1 MRNAGVGSWPARRA
15 RMAPHRA
22 AWSFEGRTATYGELD
37 ERVRRLGHGLRS
49 LGVGRGDRVAYLGV
63 NHPALLETLFAT
75 GAVGAVAV
83 LVNARLAVP
92 EVRHILDDAG
102 VVAVVHGA
110 EHAAAAEALR
120 PALPRVAHWVGVDG
134 PDDVPAATAFERLI
148 AASPDEELDEPVDL
162 EDPCVL
168 MYTSGTTGVPK
179 GAVISHGNMTWN
191 NYNQLIA
198 VDLRPDERT
207 LAVAPLFHL
216 GGLNLTVTP
225 TMMRGG
231 LVHVLRGFDPAK
243 VLRTLAFERIT
254 SVFAVPAMLEAMQAQ
269 PEFASTDLSSLRT
282 LLAGGAPLTRTTLD
296 TWLARGVTLQ
306 QGYGMTEASPSG
318 LLLDAEDARR
328 KVGSAG
334 KMSFFTDV
342 RVVGDGG
349 APVKPGEVGEVVLS
363 GPNLMTGYWNRP
375 DATREAFGDGWFRS
389 GDAAT
394 VDDEG
399 YVYIS
404 GRHKDMYIS
413 GGENVYPAEVENV
426 LAALPGVR
434 DAAVVGMPDERWG
447 ESGVAA
453 IVASPGAEVDPAAVI
468 AAVRSQL
475 AAYKV
480 PRDVVVVADLPRTA
494 SGKVRKHLL
503 RDVVADRLAAPAG
516 TSSTPDPASP
526 DSLPGSSPGSPPDKE
541 H

>member
-1 MRNAGVGSWPARRA
+1 MRNEGVGSWPARRA

-37 ERVRRLGHGLRS
+37 ERVRRLAHGLRG
-49 LGVGRGDRVAYLGV
+49 LGVARGDRVAYLGV

-92 EVRHILDDAG
+92 EVAHILADSGTG
-102 VVAVVHGA
+102 VVIHGA
-110 EHAAAAEALR
+110 EHADHAEALR
-120 PALPRVAHWVGVDG
+120 PRVTGVRHWVDVDG
-134 PDDVPAATAFERLI
+134 PGTDPAACGYERLV
-148 AASPDEELDEPVDL
+148 AASSDQQDGELDEPVGL
-162 EDPCVL
+162 EDPCAL
-168 MYTSGTTGVPK
+168 MYTSGTTGQPK

-191 NYNQLIA
+191 NYNQLIS

-207 LAVAPLFHL
+207 LAIAPLFHL

-231 LVHVLRGFDPAK
+231 LVHVLRAFEPGT
-243 VLRTLAFERIT
+243 VLRTLARERIT
-254 SVFAVPAMLEAMQAQ
+254 SVFAVPAMLEAMQVH
-269 PEFASTDLSSLRT
+269 PDFAGTDLSHLRT

-296 TWLARGVTLQ
+296 TWLDRGVVLQ

-334 KMSFFTDV
+334 RMSFFTDV
-342 RVVGDGG
+342 RVVAADGG
-349 APVKPGEVGEVVLS
+349 PVAPGEVGEVVLQ

-375 DATREAFGDGWFRS
+375 DATAAAFADGWFRS

-394 VDDEG
+394 VDEEG
-399 YVYIS
+399 YVFIS

-426 LAALPGVR
+426 LVTLPGVR
-434 DAAVVGMPDERWG
+434 DAAVVGVPDERWG
-447 ESGVAA
+447 ETGVAVV
-453 IVASPGAEVDPAAVI
+453 VAAPGARIDPDEVI
-468 AAVRSQL
+468 AAVRERL
-475 AAYKV
+475 AGYKV
-480 PRDVVVVADLPRTA
+480 PRRVVVVEDLPRTA

-503 RDVVADRLAAPAG
+503 RDVVTPGRPGAPDD
-516 TSSTPDPASP
+516 SPA
-526 DSLPGSSPGSPPDKE
+526 KE
-541 H
+541 P

>member
-15 RMAPHRA
+15 RMAPHRV

-37 ERVRRLGHGLRS
+37 ERVRRLGNGLRS
-49 LGVGRGDRVAYLGV
+49 LGVGPGDRVAYLGV
-63 NHPALLETLFAT
+63 NHPAILETLFAA
-75 GAVGAVAV
+75 GATGAVAV

-102 VVAVVHGA
+102 VSLVVHGA
-110 EHAAAAEALR
+110 EHAAHAAALA
-120 PALPRVAHWVGVDG
+120 PQLPGVRRWVDVDG
-134 PDDVPAATAFERLI
+134 PDDDPAATGYERLI
-148 AASPDEELDEPVDL
+148 AGSAGDELDEPVEL
-162 EDPCVL
+162 HDPCVV
-168 MYTSGTTGVPK
+168 MYTSGTTGLPK

-191 NYNQLIA
+191 NYNQLVS

-254 SVFAVPAMLEAMQAQ
+254 SVFAVPAMLEAMQAH
-269 PEFASTDLSSLRT
+269 PDFAGTDLTQLRT

-296 TWLARGVTLQ
+296 AWLDRGVTLQ
-306 QGYGMTEASPSG
+306 QGYGMTEAAPSG
-318 LLLDAEDARR
+318 LLLDADDARR

-342 RVVGDGG
+342 RVVSPDG
-349 APVKPGEVGEVVLS
+349 AQVPPGVIGEVVLS

-375 DATREAFGDGWFRS
+375 DATREALPDGWFHS
-389 GDAAT
+389 GDAAS
-394 VDDEG
+394 VDEEG
-399 YVYIS
+399 YVYIR

-434 DAAVVGMPDERWG
+434 DAAVVGMPDARWG

-453 IVASPGAEVDPAAVI
+453 IVAAPGHEVDPDAVI
-468 AAVRSQL
+468 AAARREL

-480 PRDVVVVADLPRTA
+480 PREVVVVTDLPRTA

-503 RDVVADRLAAPAG
+503 REVVADRLAH
-516 TSSTPDPASP
+516 DASP
-526 DSLPGSSPGSPPDKE
+526 DEEP
-541 H
+541 

>member
-22 AWSFEGRTATYGELD
+22 AWSFEGRSVTYGELD

-63 NHPALLETLFAT
+63 NHPALLETLFAA
-75 GAVGAVAV
+75 GAVGAVGV

-92 EVRHILDDAG
+92 EVRHILEDAG

-110 EHAAAAEALR
+110 EHAPAVAELRAL
-120 PALPRVAHWVGVDG
+120 LPGVTSWVDVDG
-134 PDDVPAATAFERLI
+134 PDDDPTATGYERLL
-148 AASPDEELDEPVDL
+148 AASPADELDEPVELD
-162 EDPCVL
+162 DPCVL
-168 MYTSGTTGVPK
+168 MYTSGTTGQPK

-191 NYNQLIA
+191 NYNQLIS

-207 LAVAPLFHL
+207 LAIAPLFHL

-254 SVFAVPAMLEAMQAQ
+254 SVFAVPAMLEAMQTH
-269 PEFASTDLSSLRT
+269 PDFAETDLSALRT

-334 KMSFFTDV
+334 RMSFFTDV
-342 RVVGDGG
+342 RVVAGDGS
-349 APVKPGEVGEVVLS
+349 PTKPGEIGEVVLS
-363 GPNLMTGYWNRP
+363 GPNLMAGYWNRP
-375 DATREAFGDGWFRS
+375 DATREAFADGWFRS

-426 LAALPGVR
+426 LAGLPGVR
-434 DAAVVGMPDERWG
+434 DAAVVGMPDARWG

-453 IVASPGAEVDPAAVI
+453 IVPAPGEEIDPAAVI
-468 AAVRSQL
+468 AAARAQL

-480 PRDVVVVADLPRTA
+480 PRDVVVVTDLPRTA

-503 RDVVADRLAAPAG
+503 RDVLADRLEH
-516 TSSTPDPASP
+516 PDP
-526 DSLPGSSPGSPPDKE
+526 SSPGKE